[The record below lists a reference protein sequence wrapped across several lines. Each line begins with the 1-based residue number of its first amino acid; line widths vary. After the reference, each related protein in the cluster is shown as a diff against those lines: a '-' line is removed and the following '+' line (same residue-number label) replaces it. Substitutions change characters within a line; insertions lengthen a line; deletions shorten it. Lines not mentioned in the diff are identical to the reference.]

1 MEQSAEQMRQNNLQN
16 AQQQQQQTG
25 QQLRQMASQMRS
37 ESQNQQGQQRQVDQA
52 ALRRALEDVL
62 TLSREQEALAGRIQ
76 AIPSRSAALVPEGRR
91 QRELRDGLRTVVDTL
106 ARVATSVPQL
116 GAAVE
121 RRADDALREMD
132 GALGK
137 LAERQSGPSA
147 ANGRAA
153 MSHLNELAILLAE
166 VLDQLQQSANQQGG
180 GQGQGSPSQQMQ
192 QSGQQQQQLN
202 GQIQQML
209 NQSAGERL
217 ARSDQQRARQ
227 LAEQQESIRR
237 QLQQMIENAGTGPG
251 GLSPQQ
257 RSALQRIEEQMG
269 EAAAQLRRGRIDQ
282 RAAVRQNN
290 ILQKLLQTE
299 RSINERGQEEQ
310 REAETGRDRPNPN
323 RPATTPRSEPPAQTV
338 RRDLIRALESGYAPD
353 YQDLIKRYF
362 ERLRQRAGG

>member
-1 MEQSAEQMRQNNLQN
+1 M
-16 AQQQQQQTG
+16 AQ
-25 QQLRQMASQMRS
+25 QMRS

-62 TLSREQEALAGRIQ
+62 TLSRQQEALAGRVQ
-76 AIPSRSAALVPEGRR
+76 ALPSRSAALVPEGRR

-106 ARVATSVPQL
+106 ARVAKSVPQL
-116 GAAVE
+116 DAAVE
-121 RRADDALREMD
+121 RRASDALREMD
-132 GALGK
+132 GALGT

-166 VLDQLQQSANQQGG
+166 VLDQLQQSANQQGS

-209 NQSAGERL
+209 NQSAGQRL
-217 ARSDQQRARQ
+217 SRSDQQRARQ
-227 LAEQQESIRR
+227 LAEQQEAIRR
-237 QLQQMIENAGTGPG
+237 QLQQMIESGGTGGAG

-257 RSALQRIEEQMG
+257 RSELRRIEEQMG
-269 EAAAQLRRGRIDQ
+269 EAAAELRRGRVDQ

-299 RSINERGQEEQ
+299 RSVNERGQEEQ
-310 REAETGRDRPNPN
+310 REAEAGRERPNPN
-323 RPATTPRSEPPAQTV
+323 RPTSTPRSEPPAQTV

-362 ERLRQRAGG
+362 ERLRQRTGE